1 MSDIA
6 CANLK
11 HIHRATT
18 HCNRI
23 TATAW
28 MQEDVKQRDVVFL
41 SPCTDVCSLC
51 AVVVVESY
59 CMEAILSV
67 LLSHEVI
74 VPERSSNPFD
84 LVSEEGLVCVEYKN
98 TCSVYVISCH

>member
-1 MSDIA
+1 
-6 CANLK
+6 
-11 HIHRATT
+11 
-18 HCNRI
+18 
-23 TATAW
+23 

-84 LVSEEGLVCVEYKN
+84 LVSGEGLGCVECKD
-98 TCSVYVISCH
+98 TCSVCVNSGHP